1 MGAEVF
7 AGNVATCPECGNT
20 FPHNKVNGVALVA
33 AVADIEA
40 RKRMYCRLTLND
52 LEKKA
57 LNKEL
62 TFQEIKKVFL
72 DNINDFSRDVQT
84 ILGLDEDAE

>member
-7 AGNVATCPECGNT
+7 AGNVATCPNCNT
-20 FPHNKVNGVALVA
+20 TFAHNKVNGVAMVA
-33 AVADIEA
+33 ALADIDA

-52 LEKKA
+52 LERKA
-57 LNKEL
+57 LQKTL
-62 TFQEIKKVFL
+62 TFDEVKKVFL
-72 DNINDFSRDVQT
+72 DNINDFNRDIQT

>member
-7 AGNVATCPECGNT
+7 AGNVATCPECGHT
-20 FPHNKVNGVALVA
+20 FAHNKVNGVALVSA
-33 AVADIEA
+33 IADIDA

-52 LEKKA
+52 LEKRSVDKT
-57 LNKEL
+57 L
-62 TFQEIKKVFL
+62 TFNDIKKIFL
-72 DNINDFSRDVQT
+72 DNINDFNRDIQT